1 MIVTP
6 DDETFNT
13 NYGAPEFIFSLLD
26 QKSFLLSE
34 VLLHSSIN
42 RVNKGY
48 PVSEG
53 LIFSGDSLEEM
64 INARHFNKFKKWNFE
79 NWLSK
84 KEG

>member
-1 MIVTP
+1 M
-6 DDETFNT
+6 
-13 NYGAPEFIFSLLD
+13 
-26 QKSFLLSE
+26 
-34 VLLHSSIN
+34 HSSIN